1 MSRRT
6 IALIGERNL
15 AHRAHRG
22 IEASLALYR
31 ANADPNLGYRWIETE
46 KVTVESIPAI
56 FRDVTGI
63 WCVPATPY
71 QSTSGALLAIKHAR
85 TERKAF
91 LGTCG
96 GFQHAL
102 MEFAGGV
109 LRHEAANEELT
120 RGGQES
126 PDFKA
131 QLPAGRGHR
140 EGDCDA
146 AGAVPKILGASH
158 SLEEFNCNFGV
169 NPDLAGIFHGS
180 GLEFVAHDEA
190 GQARAFRLKSHPFFI
205 GTLFQPERRALTGTL
220 HPVVLS
226 FLNAS

>member
-1 MSRRT
+1 MRRRT
-6 IALIGERNL
+6 IALIGERSL

-31 ANADPNLGYRWIETE
+31 ANVDPNIAYRWIETD
-46 KVTVESIPAI
+46 KVTVESIPGI

-71 QSTSGALLAIKHAR
+71 QSTSGALLAIRHAR

-102 MEFAGGV
+102 MEFAGNV
-109 LRHEAANEELT
+109 LRHEAANEELAPEAKNPLISRLSCPLVGAT
-120 RGGQES
+120 GRVIVT
-126 PDFKA
+126 
-131 QLPAGRGHR
+131 LPGRFL
-140 EGDCDA
+140 
-146 AGAVPKILGASH
+146 KILGASH

-190 GQARAFRLKSHPFFI
+190 GQARAFRLKGHPFFV
-205 GTLFQPERRALTGTL
+205 GTLFQPERRALSGTL